1 MRQIP
6 EGNNYDRN
14 YRTDKFRNKQKTRRS
29 RFGIGKALIIALIIA
44 ALGFF
49 LVDSGYAP
57 EWFYRIRIEGIGR
70 KTIYDSDTYESFDTD
85 EEVDDTEAVDPDK
98 DTGWVEREHNWYY
111 LDEDHEPLTD
121 QWIDNIYYVGSDGA
135 MLRDT
140 ITPDGRSVDKNGE
153 VISMTGKA
161 YRAYYTE
168 LKRLESKFGNTG
180 IVSSEVSSQDENQ
193 YKDMTGVGLIKLLD
207 FNRDG
212 LNEMLVAYYNLKDE
226 KYHFRVYGYKKDQ
239 LEMYVD
245 DVMGGN
251 GNPMV
256 YAVGTESL
264 DAGEEYVIAHYGT
277 SRHRIYGFNDEKEFV
292 KLKDIGLR
300 KIDGKATND
309 SEVTRVTES
318 WISDNEKTYPMTLV
332 RNYEE
337 RIKEIIDVKRTLLRG
352 ANATENSGS
361 EIEKIPRDYP
371 DKAREYTAQ
380 QLTEAIYE
388 HTGEKIIDYIYD
400 DFNGDGARDMVA
412 MTMRYAPFQVEKGV
426 TTAPDEVLNTSE
438 FDGGYDYCVTWW
450 YTDGD
455 ETYPFYDFSA
465 AVMTGLR
472 LFSVETDA
480 GKQLVATMYWRD
492 KIMPDYIPGTIVNN
506 GRTPYMIDSYG
517 TTGRTTCTKSIGII
531 YRFSRDDGAC
541 ELFNQEGYKFSVPSP
556 NRIQYEHA
564 DYSLGDDGTTKED
577 CSYGCLRY
585 DVSNDIWNIF

>member
-1 MRQIP
+1 MHQIP

-14 YRTDKFRNKQKTRRS
+14 NRTGNFRNKQKSKRG
-29 RFGIGKALIIALIIA
+29 RFGIGKALTISLIIA
-44 ALGFF
+44 AVGFF

-70 KTIYDSDTYESFDTD
+70 KSIFDSDTYESFDTD
-85 EEVDDTEAVDPDK
+85 EDIDYTEAVDPDK
-98 DTGWVEREHNWYY
+98 DTGWVERDQNWYY

-140 ITPDGRSVDKNGE
+140 VTPDGQRVDKNGE

-180 IVSSEVSSQDENQ
+180 IVSSEVSSQNEDQ
-193 YKDMTGVGLIKLLD
+193 YKDMTGIGLIRLMD

-212 LNEMLVAYYNLKDE
+212 LNEMLVAFYNPKDE
-226 KYHFRVYGYKKDQ
+226 KYHFRVYGYKKDS
-239 LEMYVD
+239 LEMYLD

-256 YAVGTESL
+256 YAVGTETL

-277 SRHRIYGFNDEKEFV
+277 SRHRIYGFNDENDFV

-300 KIDGKATND
+300 KIDGKTTND

-318 WISDNEKTYPMTLV
+318 WISDNEKSYPMTLV
-332 RNYEE
+332 KDYQE
-337 RIKEIIDVKRTLLRG
+337 RIKEIIAVKRTLLKG

-361 EIEKIPRDYP
+361 DIEKIPKDYP

-388 HTGEKIIDYIYD
+388 HTGEKIIDYLYD

-412 MTMRYAPFQVEKGV
+412 MTMRFSPFQVEKGI
-426 TTAPDEVLNTSE
+426 TTAPDEALNFSG
-438 FDGGYDYCVTWW
+438 FDEGYDYCATWW
-450 YTDGD
+450 YTDGE

-465 AVMTGLR
+465 SVMTGLR
-472 LFSVETDA
+472 LFSVETDT

-492 KIMPDYIPGTIVNN
+492 KLMPDYIPGSIINN
-506 GRTPYMIDSYG
+506 GRTPYMIDAFG
-517 TTGRTTCTKSIGII
+517 TTGRTTCTKSTGII
-531 YRFSRDDGAC
+531 YRFSRDEGAC
-541 ELFNQEGYKFSVPSP
+541 ELFNQEGYKFSVPSR
-556 NRIQYEHA
+556 NSVQYEHA
-564 DYSLGDDGTTKED
+564 DYSVAEDGTTKED
-577 CSYGCLRY
+577 CSYGCLRF
-585 DVSNDIWNIF
+585 DASNDIWNIF